1 MAARTGNKKIF
12 MIIERTTRH
21 GKIYQEGIQLSRVLE
36 KEIWKRN
43 ERGDIFKRSNRKKKF
58 LDPRRE
64 KRVKLPFIFSI
75 VSASPKAGH
84 SALILVLFFHAV
96 TFPQISGGL
105 WKQD

>member
-1 MAARTGNKKIF
+1 MKGETFLKEV
-12 MIIERTTRH
+12 IE
-21 GKIYQEGIQLSRVLE
+21 
-36 KEIWKRN
+36 
-43 ERGDIFKRSNRKKKF
+43 KKF

-75 VSASPKAGH
+75 VSASSKVGH